1 MAAKLILTLAYIVPA
16 IAQTVTCSYKVVASN
31 GDTCASV
38 ASSWGLTESGFESLN
53 PGVVCPTLVV
63 GQSYCVLGK
72 VTTSSSKSSS
82 SSPTTSS
89 TSSKTVTT
97 PSTSSTAPPTTLT
110 PSTTSSTTSSS
121 GHEPTQP
128 GLAAN
133 CNNFYLVQSGD
144 TCITI
149 ESKYGITATE
159 FYTWNPAIDSS
170 KLMPQA
176 NLRPSSLAWEPLLT
190 YTPSKA
196 CSNLFLDYYWVCVGV
211 PGATTTS
218 SSAAPTPTGPTP
230 QMPGIVSNCADYYLV
245 ASGDTCEKI
254 DSANGITLTD
264 FLSWN
269 TDVDANCDNL
279 WLGYYVC
286 VGV

>member
-1 MAAKLILTLAYIVPA
+1 MNVKLLLALAHIVPA
-16 IAQTVTCSYKVVASN
+16 LAQTVSCSYKVVASN
-31 GDTCASV
+31 GDTCDSV
-38 ASSWGLTESGFESLN
+38 ASSWGLTEAGFEALN
-53 PGVVCPTLVV
+53 PGVVCPALIV

-72 VTTSSSKSSS
+72 VTTASSTSSTSLTTVS
-82 SSPTTSS
+82 STSSQKVVTSS
-89 TSSKTVTT
+89 TSS
-97 PSTSSTAPPTTLT
+97 SLTLT
-110 PSTTSSTTSSS
+110 TSIISSTTSSS
-121 GHEPTQP
+121 GYEPTQP

-133 CNNFYLVQSGD
+133 CNNYYLVQSGD
-144 TCITI
+144 TCISI
-149 ESKYGITATE
+149 ESKYGITETE
-159 FYTWNPAIDSS
+159 FNTWNPAIDS
-170 KLMPQA
+170 
-176 NLRPSSLAWEPLLT
+176 N
-190 YTPSKA
+190 
-196 CSNLFLDYYWVCVGV
+196 YWVCVGV

-230 QMPGIVSNCADYYLV
+230 QMPGIVSNCVDYYLV

-254 DSANGITLTD
+254 DSANGITLAN